1 MKTSIHSLVISVLF
15 IFVTAYLTGCNSG
28 DTGSA
33 SIKETLPAYSIVSDD
48 EFGVGN
54 TRREV
59 NVRLEMAATEDELVA
74 IANEIK
80 NKTRKSYERT
90 NILFWLP
97 EMEVGTG
104 AWARVTFNPDFERV
118 HIMGD

>member
-1 MKTSIHSLVISVLF
+1 MVAHAKKNKLEKDYLKLLIECLPDKLWVVELSCRELFSGTRAKFGEVLLT
-15 IFVTAYLTGCNSG
+15 VT
-28 DTGSA
+28 
-33 SIKETLPAYSIVSDD
+33 
-48 EFGVGN
+48 
-54 TRREV
+54 EV

-97 EMEVGTG
+97 GMEVGTG